1 MGGHQI
7 SLKGMYEQLQEK
19 KVQTYLNIEVGKVAR
34 QFHLC
39 QVRKDD
45 LLGDVILALV
55 VKLTREYEET
65 RCNVYTFVQAV
76 VPNMLKNWK
85 RDEIKRRETMK
96 AMTGKIL
103 KSYEESEDFS
113 PLGDVFEIVARR
125 DDIQNVRRVLACLS
139 PESRRVCELY
149 MKTNSLNKVA
159 KCLKQDTK
167 TFFYVTWPRVKKEFL
182 SFWEKVKVM

>member
-76 VPNMLKNWK
+76 VPNLLKNWK

-103 KSYEESEDFS
+103 KSYEESEDIS
-113 PLGDVFEIVARR
+113 PFGDVFEIVARR
-125 DDIQNVRRVLACLS
+125 DDIHRVRQVLAYLT

-149 MKTNSLNKVA
+149 METLSLREVA
-159 KCLKQDTK
+159 RRLGESKGA
-167 TFFYVTWPRVKKEFL
+167 FFTVTWPRVQAEFKSL
-182 SFWEKVKVM
+182 FGEK